1 MDAPSP
7 FAPWEEWQRYFSD
20 AELREPFRLKTVN
33 KADAEGYSR
42 LGCPAQRRGATIGCD
57 LRGTTDL
64 VISRGLPEVF
74 VTPSAPLPDVCTKT
88 ALTISPYV
96 TARSMDLEWG
106 SSAWYDSFVRRRP
119 RVEGANGILRN
130 PTFAA
135 LAHMKVRVR
144 GRAKVGLFAA
154 FAARHHQPPGDR
166 PVARRPRPHPDAE
179 RGHHRRV
186 EVARQAPQPHAEPA
200 APGKAPPQ
208 GLSGATPGAVVAG
221 DHQSQRRYQARTAGQ
236 PQRSTPQE
244 PAEACPR
251 KPTRPSR
258 TPREGLSHARDR
270 RTSSTMKLDERISG

>member
-1 MDAPSP
+1 MFELHKNHRGITGHHRGAVIAFRNLYSPGITSYPDVVSMDAPSP

-119 RVEGANGILRN
+119 RVKDANGILKN

-154 FAARHHQPPGDR
+154 FAAAITNLRATDR
-166 PVARRPRPHPDAE
+166 WRADLARIRTLNEAITAASKSRAKRRSHTLNQLLPAK
-179 RGHHRRV
+179 HRRKDSP
-186 EVARQAPQPHAEPA
+186 AQPQAP
-200 APGKAPPQ
+200 
-208 GLSGATPGAVVAG
+208 
-221 DHQSQRRYQARTAGQ
+221 
-236 PQRSTPQE
+236 
-244 PAEACPR
+244 
-251 KPTRPSR
+251 
-258 TPREGLSHARDR
+258 
-270 RTSSTMKLDERISG
+270 